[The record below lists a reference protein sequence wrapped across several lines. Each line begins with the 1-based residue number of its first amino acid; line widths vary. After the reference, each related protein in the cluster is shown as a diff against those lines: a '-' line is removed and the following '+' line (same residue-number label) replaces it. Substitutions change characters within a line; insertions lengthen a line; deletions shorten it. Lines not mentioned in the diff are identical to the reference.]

1 MRTGLLTHEA
11 SFRTSV
17 EDRARAKAMKT
28 AIVLGTA
35 LMMFIATI
43 GLNVW
48 LSCFPLIS
56 RALSPLM
63 ATFIVRSGERR

>member
-1 MRTGLLTHEA
+1 MKTGLLTHEA

-17 EDRARAKAMKT
+17 EDRARAKARPCNR
-28 AIVLGTA
+28 ARDSLDDVHRGHRPQRLP
-35 LMMFIATI
+35 
-43 GLNVW
+43 
-48 LSCFPLIS
+48 SFPLIS